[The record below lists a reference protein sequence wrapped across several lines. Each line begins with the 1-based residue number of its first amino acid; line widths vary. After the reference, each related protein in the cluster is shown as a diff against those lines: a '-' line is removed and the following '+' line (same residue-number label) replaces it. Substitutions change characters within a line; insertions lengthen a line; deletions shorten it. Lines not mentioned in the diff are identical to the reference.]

1 MKRLSAQYAITNCGP
16 MLKRPVITIDDAGT
30 VTEIED
36 TSGELSESQNT
47 EFYNGIIIPAF
58 VNCHC
63 HLELSHMKGT
73 IETGSGLGGFI
84 SKIRT
89 TRDLHAEQ
97 IVAAANKADSDM
109 YKSGIEL
116 CADICNTAET
126 FRTKKESRIKYISL
140 IEVFGIDPMKA
151 GKRMSEAQKVAS
163 KASEM
168 NIEYSLVPHSVYSMS
183 LSLLH
188 LLKDRTTENQIT
200 SIHFM
205 ETAGEKDLV
214 EKNTGH
220 LMESYRKAG
229 MIPVKL
235 ETAKSHSD
243 AVLNQ
248 ISPSGNLILVHNTFV
263 DAETIRTVKQRK
275 NLFWCLCPNSNA
287 YIENT
292 LPPVQILLAEG
303 CEIVIGTDSLASNN
317 RLDIL
322 EEIKTLQEH
331 FPELSLEDLVK
342 WATINGARSL
352 RSESSFGKIEPGMR
366 PGLLLLENVDFQR
379 MKLTRDTSVRRLS

>member
-1 MKRLSAQYAITNCGP
+1 MKRFSAQYAITNCGQ
-16 MLKRPVITIDDAGT
+16 MLKRPVITIDDEGT

-97 IVAAANKADSDM
+97 IITSASKADSDM

-126 FRTKKESRIKYISL
+126 FRIKKESRIKYISL
-140 IEVFGIDPMKA
+140 IEVFGIDPIRS
-151 GKRMSEAQKVAS
+151 GKRMSEAEKVAS

-168 NIEYSLVPHSVYSMS
+168 NIDYSLVPHSVYSMS

-188 LLKDRTTENQIT
+188 LLKDRTTENRIT

-214 EKNTGH
+214 EMNTGQ

-229 MIPVKL
+229 MMPVKL

-248 ISPSGNLILVHNTFV
+248 ITTSGNLILVHNTFV

-275 NLFWCLCPNSNA
+275 DLFWCLCPNSND

-292 LPPVQILLAEG
+292 LPPVRVLLSEG
-303 CEIVIGTDSLASNN
+303 CEIVIGTDSLASNK

-331 FPELSLEDLVK
+331 FPELSIEDLVK
-342 WATINGARSL
+342 WATINGARAL
-352 RSESSFGKIEPGMR
+352 RNESSYGKIEPGIK
-366 PGLLLLENVDFQR
+366 PGLLLLENVDLLQ
-379 MKLTRDTSVRRLS
+379 MKLTKNTSVKRLA